1 MSDTPAASRRGRWLV
16 IGLAVLFMGPLAAAW
31 IMYFSGDWAPGA
43 TSNKGELITPPRPLP
58 EAPLTL
64 AGGGTTDGNFPHGA
78 WTLYLR
84 TSDGCGESCRDRL
97 YLMRQSH
104 IALGKEAERV
114 RRVLLVEGAAPD
126 TGWLAGEHPDLLVVQ
141 ADGEDAAALLGAFPA
156 AGPETADVIYLS
168 DPLGNLMMRYPVE
181 GDDRRILDDLKK
193 LLKLSRIG

>member
-1 MSDTPAASRRGRWLV
+1 MSDTPATSRRGQWLV
-16 IGLAVLFMGPLAAAW
+16 VGLAILFMGPLAAAW
-31 IMYFSGDWAPGA
+31 IMYFSGDWAPGE
-43 TSNKGELITPPRPLP
+43 TSNKGELISPPRPLP
-58 EAPLTL
+58 EAALDL
-64 AGGGTTDGNFPHGA
+64 AGGGTTASDFPYGA

-84 TSDGCGESCRDRL
+84 NADGCGDGCRDRL

-126 TGWLAGEHPDLLVVQ
+126 AEWLAAEHPELLVVL
-141 ADGEDAAALLGAFPA
+141 AEGAAADAMLGAFPA
-156 AGPETADVIYLS
+156 AGPEAANVIYLS

-181 GDDRRILDDLKK
+181 GGDRRILDDLKK

>member
-1 MSDTPAASRRGRWLV
+1 MSDSAPSSRRGQWLV
-16 IGLAVLFMGPLAAAW
+16 VGLAILFMGPLAAAW
-31 IMYFSGDWAPGA
+31 IMYFSGDWTPTG
-43 TSNKGELITPPRPLP
+43 TSNKGELISPPRPLP
-58 EAPLTL
+58 EAALVL
-64 AGGGTTDGNFPHGA
+64 AAGGSTADNFPHGA

-84 TSDGCGESCRDRL
+84 NDDGCGEACRERL

-126 TGWLAGEHPDLLVVQ
+126 AAWLAAEHPELLVVL
-141 ADGEDAAALLGAFPA
+141 AEGAAADAMLGAFPPV
-156 AGPETADVIYLS
+156 GPDTADVIYLS

-181 GDDRRILDDLKK
+181 GGDRRILDDLKK